1 MKLDKDTCRRLGM
14 TLFAALAAAIC
25 VYFALLRIDAIA
37 GTLDLIRSA
46 LTPLTT
52 GIALAYILHP
62 VQVWL
67 EEKLRGKKKR
77 FRRIVKPLSV
87 GMTVLAALVLVTLFM
102 LVVMP
107 QLIDSVKTL
116 IATTPAQLSKLLD
129 TIESY
134 TRAND
139 EIALRFNQL
148 LESAQKSLNDWMEN
162 DLLASLLALI
172 GNVLSIANGLV
183 RLFIALIVTVYLMM
197 GWNRY
202 IAQFKKLFLAISKND
217 ALNAAVLET
226 MGQVNRIFTGFI
238 TGKLIDS
245 LIIGLLCF
253 VVMTLLGMPYS
264 LLISV
269 IVGVT
274 NIIPM
279 FGPFIGAIPSAFL
292 ILLVS
297 PGQCLAFIIF
307 ILVLQQVDGN
317 IIGPRILGDST
328 GLSALY
334 VTIAML
340 LFSKLFGFFG
350 MIIGVPTF
358 ATLYYL
364 VKRLA
369 EAELR
374 RRRLPTDTG
383 EYMKE

>member
-52 GIALAYILHP
+52 GIVLAYILHP
-62 VQVWL
+62 VQVQL
-67 EEKLRGKKKR
+67 EQKLCGKKKR

-87 GMTVLAALVLVTLFM
+87 GITVLAALVLVTLFM

-116 IATTPAQLSKLLD
+116 IATTPEQLSKLLD

-134 TRAND
+134 TKAND
-139 EIALRFNQL
+139 EIALRFDQL

-162 DLLASLLALI
+162 ELLASLLALI

-183 RLFIALIVTVYLMM
+183 RLFISLIVTVYLMM

-217 ALNAAVLET
+217 ALNTAVLET
-226 MGQVNRIFTGFI
+226 MAQVNRIFTGFI

-297 PGQCLAFIIF
+297 PGQCFAFIIF

-364 VKRLA
+364 VKRFA

-374 RRRLPTDTG
+374 KRRLPTDTG